1 MSKHFKWESTE
12 ANYADEQDD
21 RPQAHIVD
29 MQEQIHRLNALNND
43 QAKTI
48 ADLWSKL
55 QTESANSQSIKESAN
70 KLAFAMENKDLFLG
84 RQDSDDVVISRF
96 GILVGQV
103 KTWSVPF
110 AAQERTDMRSDLSGA
125 KPEDIRRVVPG
136 RLDLDRF
143 LQTPKNARLF
153 ARGWVGLTISEMLF
167 RTLPSGQL
175 QGSQGKDIWMDQ
187 EIARSFSLIEDRLFH
202 AGKSLLYKVSHKWS
216 AEIYVIQTA
225 TQSHFV
231 NSMTGGL

>member
-1 MSKHFKWESTE
+1 
-12 ANYADEQDD
+12 
-21 RPQAHIVD
+21 
-29 MQEQIHRLNALNND
+29 MQEQIYRLNAQNND
-43 QAKTI
+43 QTKTI

-70 KLAFAMENKDLFLG
+70 KLAFAMENKDLFVG
-84 RQDSDDVVISRF
+84 RQDSDDAVISRF

-110 AAQERTDMRSDLSGA
+110 AAQERTGMHIDLSGSKLEDLRRVAPGRSDLDG
-125 KPEDIRRVVPG
+125 
-136 RLDLDRF
+136 F

-153 ARGWVGLTISEMLF
+153 ARGWVGLAMSEMLF

-175 QGSQGKDIWMDQ
+175 QGSQGKDIWMDK

-202 AGKSLLYKVSHKWS
+202 AGNSLLYKLSHKWP
-216 AEIYVIQTA
+216 AKIYSVQTA

-231 NSMTGGL
+231 NCMTGGL